1 MGHVLAFVQP
11 RKHASHWERNK
22 LIAQI
27 ARLCTM
33 RTLLRSL
40 SLVALALATGC
51 RSSGDPVAEELLDTP
66 VYTRVGM
73 HFDANRGR
81 FLMYSSNYISMAHY
95 LQPGTKLTLKKVS
108 RKGFELVDDDG
119 SDYVISYIPKH
130 SKMPMAEWR
139 ELHFAESPAKLPGS
153 FTDDEL
159 DGIQNGEV
167 RVGMS
172 RAAVFLAIG
181 YPPRSNNPSM
191 ESKVL
196 KYELRRFMSRS
207 IRFDDNDKVE
217 QIGSRR

>member
-1 MGHVLAFVQP
+1 
-11 RKHASHWERNK
+11 
-22 LIAQI
+22 
-27 ARLCTM
+27 M

-40 SLVALALATGC
+40 SLATLALAVSC
-51 RSSGDPVAEELLDTP
+51 KSSGDPVAEELLDTP

-73 HFDANRGR
+73 HFDERRGR

-108 RKGFELVDDDG
+108 NKGFELVDDDG
-119 SDYVISYIPKH
+119 SDYVISYVQKH

-139 ELHFAESPAKLPGS
+139 EQHFSESPAKLPDS

-181 YPPRSNNPSM
+181 YPPKSTNPSM
-191 ESKVL
+191 QSKIL

-207 IRFDDNDKVE
+207 IRFDGDDKVV
-217 QIGSRR
+217 QTGARR